1 MLKRQ
6 RELNMSETSVTQTAT
21 PYPPA
26 TSPGSL
32 PRPNATS
39 PQKVTPGFVTKS
51 IVSRLLLPRHW
62 PHLWERLRRP
72 KVRGKAADDA
82 QLKLYGHIFPG
93 GFLNYGYTDDSTV
106 RPEHMCVADIERAQ
120 LRYGERLANLVTDL
134 ENPVL
139 DSGCGMGGLIGLLR
153 RRGCK
158 PTALTPNRTQI
169 RRVQTDYP
177 DVPVIASKLEQIPLP
192 QYWQAFGTVITS
204 ESFQYVKLADGLAVL
219 EQILKPGGRWIL
231 CDYFRLQPSTR
242 KSGHLWTDFTA
253 ALAQRG
259 WRIVSEEDITAH
271 VLPTLTYVHMWA
283 TRFGLPVAQFAADRL
298 ERKRPALHYLLAD
311 VIATAH
317 HQVQGQLEIVD
328 PTVFAREKKYMTLVI
343 ER

>member
-1 MLKRQ
+1 
-6 RELNMSETSVTQTAT
+6 MSQSTA
-21 PYPPA
+21 
-26 TSPGSL
+26 
-32 PRPNATS
+32 S
-39 PQKVTPGFVTKS
+39 PQATAYSPAIIAESSPPPVNPRVDKVTPGFVAKS
-51 IVSRLLLPRHW
+51 IASRLALPRHW
-62 PHLWERLRRP
+62 PHFWERLRRP
-72 KVRGKAADDA
+72 KIRGKAADDA

-93 GFLNYGYTDDSTV
+93 GFLNYGYSNDPAI
-106 RPEHMCVADIERAQ
+106 RPEQMCVADIEKAQ
-120 LRYGERLANLVTDL
+120 LRYGERLANLVVDL
-134 ENPVL
+134 ENPAL

-153 RRGCK
+153 QRGCQ

-192 QYWQAFGTVITS
+192 QYRQTFGTVITS
-204 ESFQYVKLADGLAVL
+204 ESFQYVKLAEGLAVL

-231 CDYFRLQPSTR
+231 CDYFRRQPGTR

-271 VLPTLTYVHMWA
+271 VLPTLTFVHMMA

-328 PTVFAREKKYMTLVI
+328 PTVFAQEKKYMTLVI
-343 ER
+343 ERCADRPN